1 VVPDV
6 NIINAKLIDMEFCY
20 SIVKSVNA
28 AKGGLKIFRLQ
39 NFEKDSG
46 KPMFLDVEPSHE
58 GPKNHIELN
67 IDSQR
72 LIYLRDNYE
81 IHIIPPLHRST
92 INFFGMLPRIK
103 YLATRR
109 KKDKFYALDVF
120 NKISTWSMATGKLLS
135 VHQAIIEDSM
145 ENVDF
150 SNYKVFGF
158 DSKRDDHTYVRE
170 WNHPFSL
177 LYNYK
182 EEEKNFDRSN
192 NNQAFSEI

>member
-1 VVPDV
+1 MIPDV

-20 SIVKSVNA
+20 SIVKSGDA
-28 AKGGLKIFRLQ
+28 TKGGLKIFRLK
-39 NFEKDSG
+39 NFDQESG
-46 KPMFLDVEPSHE
+46 KPLFLDVEPSHE

-109 KKDKFYALDVF
+109 NKDKFYALDVF
-120 NKISTWSMATGKLLS
+120 NKISTWSMASGKLIS
-135 VHQAIIEDSM
+135 VYQATIEGSLI
-145 ENVDF
+145 NVDF
-150 SNYKVFGF
+150 S
-158 DSKRDDHTYVRE
+158 
-170 WNHPFSL
+170 
-177 LYNYK
+177 
-182 EEEKNFDRSN
+182 
-192 NNQAFSEI
+192 